1 MADKRELSVAIIG
14 AGAGGIMSAIKLR
27 DSGIKKIVVF
37 EKAADLGGTWR
48 DNTYPGLVC
57 DVPSHLYRFS
67 FAPNP
72 DWSQTFSPGSEI
84 YAYVRKVAEDNN
96 VEEMIRYNSE
106 VTRLEYSGEHWRVT
120 TNQGDQGE
128 FDVVVSAVGVL
139 HHPVYP
145 DIEGLDSFK
154 GDCFHSARWNQDVS
168 LKGKRVGVIGTGST
182 AVQIVGAV
190 VDDVAQLSLFQRT
203 PQWVMAAPNL
213 PVSDEDKAH
222 YRAHPEE
229 MSAMYD
235 QLAATMNHGFA
246 AAIVGDNAMALE
258 KIQEGC
264 QQSLDQGVQDPEL
277 HAKLQPNYSAG
288 CKRLIMSD
296 RFYPAI
302 QKPNAELVTDAIERI
317 EADGVRTKDGRL
329 HELDVLVLCT
339 GFDPHRF
346 LADAEVVGR
355 NGQTLNQAWSKG
367 NYAYKT
373 ICVPNFPNLFFL
385 GGPNSPIGNFS
396 YLMTAERQFGYVEK
410 LIGLLRDGTLGEVEP
425 KADVTADFNQAI
437 KDAMP
442 QTVWASGGCQSWY
455 YDRFGNVASWPWT
468 FAKFE
473 DDLSTPALEDFEA
486 A

>member
-27 DSGIKKIVVF
+27 DSGIKNVVLF

-96 VEEMIRYNSE
+96 AEEMIRYNSE
-106 VTRLEYSGEHWRVT
+106 VTKLEYNDKRWHVT
-120 TNQGDQGE
+120 TTQGDQGE
-128 FDVVVSAVGVL
+128 FDVVVSAVGIL

-154 GDCFHSARWNQDVS
+154 GDCFHSARWNHNVS

-213 PVSDEDKAH
+213 PVPEDDKAH

-264 QQSLDQGVQDPEL
+264 QQSLDEGVQDPEL
-277 HAKLQPNYSAG
+277 RAKLQPNYSAG

-302 QKPNAELVTDAIERI
+302 QKPNAELVTDPIERI
-317 EADGVRTKDGRL
+317 EPEGVRTKDGRL

-355 NGQTLNQAWSKG
+355 NGQTLNEAWSNG

-373 ICVPNFPNLFFL
+373 ICVPNFPNLLFL

-396 YLMTAERQFGYVEK
+396 YLMTAERQFSYIEK
-410 LIGLLRDGTLGEVEP
+410 LIGLLRDGKLEEVTP
-425 KADVTADFNQAI
+425 KADVTAAFNQAI

-473 DDLSTPALEDFEA
+473 EDLSAPALQDFEA